1 MAYFVGL
8 DLGKSAD
15 YTALAVVQTVK
26 EPNEEEKLEKYL
38 HLRHLE
44 RYELGT
50 PYMVVVATWLWCHHA
65 RALLTSPPFTE
76 DEYDPTTHRI
86 AKPRVEL
93 FVDRT
98 GVGEAVLDLFKERG
112 LTHKLTSVTITGTG
126 TRVNSIGGRSYSVPK
141 VDLVAALEVPLHK
154 GILRVEKGLTLWPT
168 LRGELLNFRR
178 K

>member
-1 MAYFVGL
+1 
-8 DLGKSAD
+8 
-15 YTALAVVQTVK
+15 
-26 EPNEEEKLEKYL
+26 
-38 HLRHLE
+38 
-44 RYELGT
+44 
-50 PYMVVVATWLWCHHA
+50 
-65 RALLTSPPFTE
+65 LTSPPFTE

-141 VDLVAALEVPLHK
+141 VDLVAALEVPLYK
-154 GILRVEKGLTLWPT
+154 GILRVAKGLTLWPT